1 MKKLLISRILACLIF
16 LTIWGSKTYA
26 QGSTSSIDA
35 GTETFK
41 ITSNTRINSQK
52 TEYQYYASANISL
65 FIGADEVWKNDE
77 IYSGKYYLSS
87 GGNMGIKQDGNPKK
101 QTKAGYYKAEQTNDN
116 KSACI
121 ALPNTGNYFHFLFHT
136 KGKITLAFNVKY
148 KIDPAKPDEKNQKD
162 LYVAKATNETVTVV
176 EKNNKK
182 NNYYT
187 TRRGITP
194 SSIKVTTTEN
204 TETTETKIDP
214 QESDDNKY
222 FKIRAVGGD
231 HPMVIKFDAEAGDE
245 YCIWMSSAEEFA
257 LGGFTFNVDDSQR
270 FTPWTPVVHRQIEF
284 GKSPKDM
291 ENADAKAP
299 SGVEDIT
306 FMYGGWTNH
315 TNAVKAATWNADNST
330 WGFNDNGTE
339 NTTYTIDGNE
349 KTDEWAKVKAESE
362 TTEKLVTLDG
372 YGKFT
377 AGCGQVPT
385 DQYGNAYNP
394 PATSA
399 APSVANIPCRG
410 TYYKFEPAKDGTLNV
425 YVRQAANSPLYLVD
439 ETGKPQKSIDY
450 KAGNDATFT
459 EGADASYTIN
469 KLAACRYGFD
479 VKAGKTYV
487 LFQNNATLGFYGFT
501 FGASSTEATNV
512 SISQTNGYTYEAKN
526 NATVTLTKPLTA
538 NVWNTICLP
547 FSMTEQQVRN
557 AFGENARIA
566 EFKKVEESGNKE
578 VALFGMHYY
587 QLITAGKPC
596 LIKPSKVSDNYT
608 ITGVTIDAKEALT
621 VTDSNKKFDFVG
633 TYATTSMPVNSH
645 FLGSNNGKLYYITA
659 AKDISGLK
667 AFLKP
672 AENNSGAKLSIAFD
686 STDNDQD
693 NNTTGIEA
701 IKDYTD
707 QDAANS
713 SANKGIYNING
724 QFMGTNP
731 AILPQGIY
739 VKNGKKFIVK

>member
-1 MKKLLISRILACLIF
+1 MKRLLTTSRILACLIF

-26 QGSTSSIDA
+26 QGSTSSYDA

-41 ITSNTRINSQK
+41 ITSNTKINSQS

-65 FIGADEVWKNDE
+65 FIGADEVWKNEE
-77 IYSGKYYLSS
+77 IFSGKYYLSS
-87 GGNMGIKQDGNPKK
+87 GGNMGIKQDKDQNK
-101 QTKAGYYKAEQTNDN
+101 QTDAGYYKAEKTTGN
-116 KSACI
+116 SACI

-136 KGKITLAFNVKY
+136 KGKINLAFNVNY
-148 KIDPAKPDEKNQKD
+148 ANQTGKN
-162 LYVAKATNETVTVV
+162 LYVAKATTKQVTVV
-176 EKNNKK
+176 YKRND
-182 NNYYT
+182 YT

-204 TETTETKIDP
+204 TETTKTTIDTL
-214 QESDDNKY
+214 ESGDNKY
-222 FKIRAVGGD
+222 FKISGAGGN
-231 HPMVIKFDAEAGDE
+231 HPMEIKFDAEAGDE

-257 LGGFTFNVDDSQR
+257 LGGFTFDVDKSQL
-270 FTPWTPVVHRQIEF
+270 FTPWKPVVHRQIEF
-284 GKSPKDM
+284 GKSPENMKD
-291 ENADAKAP
+291 ADAKAP

-315 TNAVKAATWNADNST
+315 PNAVKAATWDAINKT
-330 WGFNDNGTE
+330 WGFNDNGTK
-339 NTTYTIDGNE
+339 NTTYTINSKQKIDKWE
-349 KTDEWAKVKAESE
+349 DVKAESE

-372 YGKFT
+372 YAKFT

-385 DQYGNAYNP
+385 DQYGNTYDP
-394 PATSA
+394 TATSSA
-399 APSVANIPCRG
+399 VPSVANIPCRG

-425 YVRQAANSPLYLVD
+425 YVRQAANSPLFLVD
-439 ETGKPQKSIDY
+439 ETGKPQKSTDY
-450 KAGNDATFT
+450 KAGYDATIA
-459 EGADASYTIN
+459 EGTDVSYTTN

-487 LFQNNATLGFYGFT
+487 LFQNNETLGFYGFT
-501 FGASSTEATNV
+501 FGASSTEPTNV

-526 NATVTLTKPLTA
+526 NATVTLTKPLKA
-538 NVWNTICLP
+538 NVWNAICLP

-557 AFGENARIA
+557 AFGEDARIA
-566 EFKKVEESGNKE
+566 EFKKVDESGKNA
-578 VALFGMHYY
+578 VASFGMHYY

-608 ITGVTIDAKEALT
+608 ITGVTIDTEKALT

-633 TYATTSMPVNSH
+633 TYAPTTMPTNSH
-645 FLGSNNGKLYYITA
+645 FLGSNDGKLYYITT
-659 AKDISGLK
+659 AKNISGLK

-672 AENNSGAKLSIAFD
+672 ANNNSGAKLSIAFD
-686 STDNDQD
+686 STVNDQD

-701 IKDYTD
+701 IKDYTE

-724 QFMGTNP
+724 QFVGTNP

>member
-1 MKKLLISRILACLIF
+1 MKRLFTSRILAYLIF

-26 QGSTSSIDA
+26 QEA
-35 GTETFK
+35 GTETFE
-41 ITSNTRINSQK
+41 ITSNTKINSQE

-65 FIGADEVWKNDE
+65 FIGAKEVWKE
-77 IYSGKYYLSS
+77 PKLIGGSYYLSS
-87 GGNMGIKQDGNPKK
+87 KGNPGIKPDDNGKEID
-101 QTKAGYYKAEQTNDN
+101 AEFKESQN
-116 KSACI
+116 CI

-136 KGKITLAFNVKY
+136 KGNIKLAFNVKY
-148 KIDPAKPDEKNQKD
+148 AKAGNKY
-162 LYVAKATNETVTVV
+162 LYVEKATNETVTIVD
-176 EKNNKK
+176 NN
-182 NNYYT
+182 NNYT
-187 TRRGITP
+187 TTKGITTSP
-194 SSIKVTTTEN
+194 EKTKASPTTSGITITNVRSEN
-204 TETTETKIDP
+204 
-214 QESDDNKY
+214 NRY
-222 FKIRAVGGD
+222 FQVNAPVGYNSLL
-231 HPMVIKFDAEAGDE
+231 IEIDAEAGEE
-245 YCIWMSSAEEFA
+245 YYIWMPSAENFA
-257 LGGFTFNVDDSQR
+257 LGGFTFDVDKSQL
-270 FTPWTPVVHRQIEF
+270 FTPWKPVVHRQIEF
-284 GKSPKDM
+284 KKSPENMKD
-291 ENADAKAP
+291 ADGTAP

-315 TNAVKAATWNADNST
+315 PNAVKAATWNDTEKT
-330 WGFNDNGTE
+330 WGFNENGTA
-339 NTTYTIDGNE
+339 NTTYTINNE
-349 KTDEWAKVKAESE
+349 QKIDKWETVKAESE
-362 TTEKLVTLDG
+362 TTTLDG

-450 KAGNDATFT
+450 KAGNDAKFT
-459 EGADASYTIN
+459 EGTDASYVID

-512 SISQTNGYTYEAKN
+512 SISQKNNGYTYEAKN
-526 NATVTLTKPLTA
+526 NATVTLTKPLKEK
-538 NVWNTICLP
+538 VWNAICLP

-557 AFGENARIA
+557 AFGEDARIA
-566 EFKKVEESGNKE
+566 EFKKVDESGNKE

-596 LIKPSKVSDNYT
+596 LIKPSKVSDNDNYT
-608 ITGVTIDAKEALT
+608 ITGVTIDAEKALT
-621 VTDSNKKFDFVG
+621 VADSNKKFDFVG

-645 FLGSNNGKLYYITA
+645 FLGSNDGKLYYITTT
-659 AKDISGLK
+659 KNISGLK

-672 AENNSGAKLSIAFD
+672 VENNSGAKLSIAFD

-713 SANKGIYNING
+713 SANKSIYNING

>member
-1 MKKLLISRILACLIF
+1 MKRLLTTSRILACLIF

-26 QGSTSSIDA
+26 QGSTSSYDA
-35 GTETFK
+35 GTETFE
-41 ITSNTRINSQK
+41 ITSNTKINSQS

-65 FIGADEVWKNDE
+65 FIGAKEVWEDPKP
-77 IYSGKYYLSS
+77 IGGKYYLNSQ
-87 GGNMGIKQDGNPKK
+87 GNPGIQQDGSSNNNQQIDAGFDK
-101 QTKAGYYKAEQTNDN
+101 TK
-116 KSACI
+116 SCI

-136 KGKITLAFNVKY
+136 KGKIKLAFNVNYANQTNKY
-148 KIDPAKPDEKNQKD
+148 LYIEKP
-162 LYVAKATNETVTVV
+162 T
-176 EKNNKK
+176 KNNVTLTNKG
-182 NNYYT
+182 NNYT
-187 TRRGITP
+187 TKIGI
-194 SSIKVTTTEN
+194 SSEKTKVTSTGTTI
-204 TETTETKIDP
+204 TEP
-214 QESDDNKY
+214 QSGDNRY
-222 FKIRAVGGD
+222 FKINASAGD
-231 HPMVIKFDAEAGDE
+231 HSILIEIDAEAGEE
-245 YCIWMSSAEEFA
+245 YYIWMYKAEKFA
-257 LGGFTFNVDDSQR
+257 LGGFTFNVDESQR
-270 FTPWTPVVHRQIEF
+270 FTPWKPVVHRQIEY
-284 GKSPKDM
+284 GKSPEDMKD
-291 ENADAKAP
+291 ADANAP

-315 TNAVKAATWNADNST
+315 PNAVKAATWDANNKT
-330 WGFNDNGTE
+330 WGFNDNGTDK
-339 NTTYTIDGNE
+339 TTYTINNE
-349 KTDEWAKVKAESE
+349 KKIDKWEEVKAESE
-362 TTEKLVTLDG
+362 TTEHLVTLDS
-372 YGKFT
+372 YAKFT

-385 DQYGNAYNP
+385 DQYGNAYT

-410 TYYKFEPAKDGTLNV
+410 TYYKFEPAKDGTANI
-425 YVRQAANSPLYLVD
+425 YVRQAADSPLYLVD

-450 KAGNDATFT
+450 KAGNDATFK
-459 EGADASYTIN
+459 EGTDASYTIN

-487 LFQNNATLGFYGFT
+487 LFQNNETLGFYGFT

-512 SISQTNGYTYEAKN
+512 SISQNNGYTYEAKN
-526 NATVTLTKPLTA
+526 NATVTLTKPLKA
-538 NVWNTICLP
+538 NVWNAICLP

-557 AFGENARIA
+557 AFGEDARIA
-566 EFKKVEESGNKE
+566 EFKKVDESGKKA
-578 VALFGMHYY
+578 VASFGMHYY

-596 LIKPSKVSDNYT
+596 LIKPSQVSDTYT
-608 ITGVTIDAKEALT
+608 ISGVTIDAEKALT
-621 VTDSNKKFDFVG
+621 IVDSNKKFDFVG

-645 FLGSNNGKLYYITA
+645 FLGSNDGKLYYITA
-659 AKDISGLK
+659 NKEISGLK

-686 STDNDQD
+686 STVNDQD

-701 IKDYTD
+701 IKDYTE

>member
-1 MKKLLISRILACLIF
+1 MKRLFTSRILACLIF

-26 QGSTSSIDA
+26 QGNSA

-41 ITSNTRINSQK
+41 ITSNTRINSQN

-87 GGNMGIKQDGNPKK
+87 GGNMGIRQDEDPTK
-101 QTKAGYYKAEQTNDN
+101 QTKAGYYEAVQTTGSSN
-116 KSACI
+116 CI

-136 KGKITLAFNVKY
+136 KGKINLAFNVKY
-148 KIDPAKPDEKNQKD
+148 REDTTNKLNKKK
-162 LYVAKATNETVTVV
+162 LYVAKATNNTVTVIDD
-176 EKNNKK
+176 ENN
-182 NNYYT
+182 YT
-187 TRRGITP
+187 TRIGITP
-194 SSIKVTTTEN
+194 SKSIKVTTTEN
-204 TETTETKIDP
+204 TKITGTKIDSL
-214 QESDDNKY
+214 ESGDNQY
-222 FKIRAVGGD
+222 FRISAYGGD
-231 HPMVIKFDAEAGDE
+231 HPLDIGFDAEAGDE

-257 LGGFTFNVDDSQR
+257 LGGFTFDVDDSQL
-270 FTPWTPVVHRQIEF
+270 FTPWKPVVHRQIEF
-284 GKSPKDM
+284 DKSPKNMKD
-291 ENADAKAP
+291 ADGTAP
-299 SGVEDIT
+299 SGVKDIT

-315 TNAVKAATWNADNST
+315 PNAVKAATWDATNLT
-330 WGFNDNGTE
+330 WGFNDNGTD
-339 NTTYTIDGNE
+339 NTTYTINNE
-349 KTDEWAKVKAESE
+349 KKIDKWEDVKAESE
-362 TTEKLVTLDG
+362 TTTLDG

-385 DQYGNAYNP
+385 DQYGNAYTP

-425 YVRQAANSPLYLVD
+425 YVRQAADSPLYLVD

-450 KAGNDATFT
+450 KAGNDATIT
-459 EGADASYTIN
+459 EGTDVFSYTIK

-487 LFQNNATLGFYGFT
+487 LFQNNETLGFYGFT

-512 SISQTNGYTYEAKN
+512 IISQTNGYTYEAKN
-526 NATVTLTKPLTA
+526 NATVTLTKPLKE
-538 NVWNTICLP
+538 NVWNAICLP
-547 FSMTEQQVRN
+547 FSMTEQQVRS
-557 AFGENARIA
+557 AFGKDARIA
-566 EFKKVEESGNKE
+566 EFKKVDESGKK
-578 VALFGMHYY
+578 ALFGMHYY

-596 LIKPSKVSDNYT
+596 LIKPSKVSDNDNYT
-608 ITGVTIDAKEALT
+608 ITGVTIDAEKALT
-621 VTDSNKKFDFVG
+621 VADSNKKFDFVG

-645 FLGSNNGKLYYITA
+645 FLGSNDGKLYYITT
-659 AKDISGLK
+659 AKNISGLK

-672 AENNSGAKLSIAFD
+672 ADNNPAGAKLSIAFD

>member
-1 MKKLLISRILACLIF
+1 MKRLFTSRILACLIF

-26 QGSTSSIDA
+26 QEGSTSSYSA
-35 GTETFK
+35 GTETFE
-41 ITSNTRINSQK
+41 ITSNTIIKSQS

-65 FIGADEVWKNDE
+65 FIGADEVWKNE
-77 IYSGKYYLSS
+77 QISSGKYYLSS
-87 GGNMGIKQDGNPKK
+87 GGNMGIKQDGKPTK
-101 QTKAGYYKAEQTNDN
+101 QTEAGYYESLD
-116 KSACI
+116 CI

-136 KGKITLAFNVKY
+136 KGHIKLAFNVKY
-148 KIDPAKPDEKNQKD
+148 STDTKKS
-162 LYVAKATNETVTVV
+162 LYVAKATTEPVTVV
-176 EKNNKK
+176 YKK
-182 NNYYT
+182 NDYT

-194 SSIKVTTTEN
+194 SSINVTATTTE
-204 TETTETKIDP
+204 TTIDP
-214 QESDDNKY
+214 QKSGDNQY
-222 FKIRAVGGD
+222 FKISGAGGD
-231 HPMVIKFDAEAGDE
+231 HPMDIVFDAEAGDE
-245 YCIWMSSAEEFA
+245 YCIWMTSAEEFA
-257 LGGFTFNVDDSQR
+257 LGGFTFDVDKSQL
-270 FTPWTPVVHRQIEF
+270 FTPWKPVVHRQIEWN
-284 GKSPKDM
+284 KSPENMKD
-291 ENADAKAP
+291 ADGTAP

-315 TNAVKAATWNADNST
+315 PNAVKAATWDTIKKT
-330 WGFNDNGTE
+330 WGFNDNGNE
-339 NTTYTIDGNE
+339 NTTSYTINSE
-349 KTDEWAKVKAESE
+349 KKIDKWETVKAESE

-377 AGCGQVPT
+377 AGCEQVPT
-385 DQYGNAYNP
+385 DQYGKAYT

-425 YVRQAANSPLYLVD
+425 YVRQAANKPLFLVD

-450 KAGNDATFT
+450 KAGNDAKFT
-459 EGADASYTIN
+459 EGTDASYVID

-501 FGASSTEATNV
+501 FGASSTEESEVN
-512 SISQTNGYTYEAKN
+512 ISQNDGYTYKAKN
-526 NATVTLTKPLTA
+526 NATVKLTKPLTV
-538 NVWNTICLP
+538 NVWNAICLP
-547 FSMTEQQVRN
+547 FSMTEQQVRST
-557 AFGENARIA
+557 FGENARIA
-566 EFKKVEESGNKE
+566 EFKKVDESGKNA
-578 VALFGMHYY
+578 VASFGMHYY

-596 LIKPSKVSDNYT
+596 LIKPSKVSDTYT
-608 ITGVTIDAKEALT
+608 IEGVTIDAEKALT
-621 VTDSNKKFDFVG
+621 IDDPNNKFDFVG

-645 FLGSNNGKLYYITA
+645 YLGSNDGKLYYITA
-659 AKDISGLK
+659 KKEISGLK

-724 QFMGTNP
+724 QFVGTNP

>member
-1 MKKLLISRILACLIF
+1 MKRLLTTSRILACLIF

-26 QGSTSSIDA
+26 QGSTSSYDA
-35 GTETFK
+35 GTETFE
-41 ITSNTRINSQK
+41 ITSNTSIPKQS

-65 FIGADEVWKNDE
+65 FIGADEVWKNE
-77 IYSGKYYLSS
+77 KILGEKYYLSS
-87 GGNMGIKQDGNPKK
+87 GGNMGIKQDGIPKK
-101 QTKAGYYKAEQTNDN
+101 QTDAGYYGAEDTKENL
-116 KSACI
+116 ACI

-136 KGKITLAFNVKY
+136 KGKIKLAFNVKY
-148 KIDPAKPDEKNQKD
+148 KFNPAKPDEINQKN
-162 LYVAKATNETVTVV
+162 LYVAKATTKPVTVV
-176 EKNNKK
+176 YKGND
-182 NNYYT
+182 YP

-194 SSIKVTTTEN
+194 SNIEVTTTEN
-204 TETTETKIDP
+204 TETTGTKIKP

-222 FKIRAVGGD
+222 FKIIAYGGH
-231 HPMVIKFDAEAGDE
+231 HPMEIAFDAEAGDE

-257 LGGFTFNVDDSQR
+257 LGGFTFNVDKSQL
-270 FTPWTPVVHRQIEF
+270 FTPWKPVVHRQIEY
-284 GKSPKDM
+284 GKSPEDMKD
-291 ENADAKAP
+291 ADANAP

-315 TNAVKAATWNADNST
+315 PNAVKAATWDANNKT
-330 WGFNDNGTE
+330 WGFNDNGTDK
-339 NTTYTIDGNE
+339 TTYTINNE
-349 KTDEWAKVKAESE
+349 KKIDKWEEVKAESE
-362 TTEKLVTLDG
+362 TTEHLVTLDS
-372 YGKFT
+372 YAKFT

-385 DQYGNAYNP
+385 DQYGNAYT

-410 TYYKFEPAKDGTLNV
+410 TYYKFEPAKDGTLNI
-425 YVRQAANSPLYLVD
+425 YVRQAANSPLFLVD

-450 KAGNDATFT
+450 KAGNDATFK
-459 EGADASYTIN
+459 EGTDASYTIN

-487 LFQNNATLGFYGFT
+487 LFQNNETLGFYGFT

-512 SISQTNGYTYEAKN
+512 SISQNNGYTYEAKN
-526 NATVTLTKPLTA
+526 NATVTLTKPLKA
-538 NVWNTICLP
+538 NVWNAICLP

-557 AFGENARIA
+557 AFGEDARIA
-566 EFKKVEESGNKE
+566 EFKKVDESGKKA
-578 VALFGMHYY
+578 VASFGMHYY

-596 LIKPSKVSDNYT
+596 LIKPSQVSDTYT
-608 ITGVTIDAKEALT
+608 ISGVTIDAEKALT

-633 TYATTSMPVNSH
+633 TYAPTTMPTNSH
-645 FLGSNNGKLYYITA
+645 FLGSNDGKLYYITA
-659 AKDISGLK
+659 DKDISGLK
-667 AFLKP
+667 AFFKP
-672 AENNSGAKLSIAFD
+672 VSTSNAKLSIAFN
-686 STDNDQD
+686 STDNDFD

-701 IKDYTD
+701 IKDYMD

>member
-1 MKKLLISRILACLIF
+1 MKRLLTTSRILACLIF

-26 QGSTSSIDA
+26 QGSTSSYDA
-35 GTETFK
+35 GTETFE
-41 ITSNTRINSQK
+41 ITSNTKINSQS

-65 FIGADEVWKNDE
+65 FIGADEVWKNE
-77 IYSGKYYLSS
+77 QIYSGKYYLSS
-87 GGNMGIKQDGNPKK
+87 GGNMGIKQDGYPKR
-101 QTKAGYYKAEQTNDN
+101 QTDAGFYEAKDTKDN
-116 KSACI
+116 SACI

-136 KGKITLAFNVKY
+136 KGKIRLAFNVKY
-148 KIDPAKPDEKNQKD
+148 KLNPAKPDEENQKN
-162 LYVAKATNETVTVV
+162 LYVAKATTKPVTVV
-176 EKNNKK
+176 YKGND
-182 NNYYT
+182 YT

-204 TETTETKIDP
+204 TETTGTKIAP
-214 QESDDNKY
+214 QKSDDNKY

-231 HPMVIKFDAEAGDE
+231 HPMEIEFDAEAGDE

-257 LGGFTFNVDDSQR
+257 LGGFTFNVDESQL
-270 FTPWTPVVHRQIEF
+270 FTPWKPVVHRQIEF
-284 GKSPKDM
+284 GKSPKEM
-291 ENADAKAP
+291 EIEDGNAP

-315 TNAVKAATWNADNST
+315 PNAVKAATWDATNIT

-339 NTTYTIDGNE
+339 NTTYTINKEQKIDKWE
-349 KTDEWAKVKAESE
+349 AVRAESE
-362 TTEKLVTLDG
+362 TTDQLVTLDG
-372 YGKFT
+372 YAKFT
-377 AGCGQVPT
+377 SGCGQVPT
-385 DQYGNAYNP
+385 DQYGNAYT

-399 APSVANIPCRG
+399 VPSVANIPCRG

-439 ETGKPQKSIDY
+439 ETGKPQKSTDY
-450 KAGNDATFT
+450 KAGNDAAFT
-459 EGADASYTIN
+459 EGTDVSYTID

-487 LFQNNATLGFYGFT
+487 LFQNNETLGFYGFT
-501 FGASSTEATNV
+501 FGASSTEETKV
-512 SISQTNGYTYEAKN
+512 SISQTDGYTYEAKN
-526 NATVTLTKPLTA
+526 NATVTLTKPLKA
-538 NVWNTICLP
+538 GVWNAICLP

-557 AFGENARIA
+557 AFGEDVRIA
-566 EFKKVEESGNKE
+566 EFKKTDESNKK
-578 VALFGMHYY
+578 VAASFGMHYY

-596 LIKPSKVSDNYT
+596 LIKLSQVNENDTYT
-608 ITGVTIDAKEALT
+608 IKGVTIDAEKALT
-621 VTDSNKKFDFVG
+621 IADSNNLFDFVG
-633 TYATTSMPVNSH
+633 TYAPTIMPANSH
-645 FLGSNNGKLYYITA
+645 FLGSNDGKLYYITA
-659 AKDISGLK
+659 DKKISGLK
-667 AFLKP
+667 AFFQP
-672 AENNSGAKLSIAFD
+672 VSTSNAKLSIAFD
-686 STDNDQD
+686 STDNDFD

-701 IKDYTD
+701 IKDHMD

>member
-1 MKKLLISRILACLIF
+1 MKRLFTSRILACLIF

-26 QGSTSSIDA
+26 QEA
-35 GTETFK
+35 GTETFE
-41 ITSNTRINSQK
+41 ITSNTSIPKQS

-65 FIGADEVWKNDE
+65 FIGADEKWE
-77 IYSGKYYLSS
+77 APQQIGSKYYLSS
-87 GGNMGIKQDGNPKK
+87 QGNMGIKQDENSSNQKE
-101 QTKAGYYKAEQTNDN
+101 AGYYGTQDTK
-116 KSACI
+116 KKIACI

-136 KGKITLAFNVKY
+136 KGKIKLAFNVKY
-148 KIDPAKPDEKNQKD
+148 STDTKKS
-162 LYVAKATNETVTVV
+162 LYVAKATNNPVTVIDRDNA
-176 EKNNKK
+176 NN
-182 NNYYT
+182 NYT
-187 TRRGITP
+187 TRIGITP
-194 SSIKVTTTEN
+194 YSSIEVTTTEN
-204 TETTETKIDP
+204 TETTGTKIDP
-214 QESDDNKY
+214 QKPGSNNQY
-222 FKIRAVGGD
+222 FRISAVRGD
-231 HPMVIKFDAEAGDE
+231 HPLDIGFDAEAGDE
-245 YCIWMSSAEEFA
+245 YCIWMTSAENFA
-257 LGGFTFNVDDSQR
+257 LGGFTFEVDESQR
-270 FTPWTPVVHRQIEF
+270 FTPWTPVVHRQIES
-284 GKSPKDM
+284 GKSPKEM
-291 ENADAKAP
+291 EKADAKAP

-315 TNAVKAATWNADNST
+315 PNAVKAATWNDTERT
-330 WGFNDNGTE
+330 WGFNENGTA
-339 NTTYTIDGNE
+339 NTTYTINNE
-349 KTDEWAKVKAESE
+349 KKIDKWEDVKAESE

-385 DQYGNAYNP
+385 DQYGKTYT

-425 YVRQAANSPLYLVD
+425 YVRQAANNNPLFLVD

-450 KAGNDATFT
+450 KAGNDAKFT
-459 EGADASYTIN
+459 EGTDASYVID

-479 VKAGKTYV
+479 VKAGKTYI
-487 LFQNNATLGFYGFT
+487 LFQNNETLGFYGFT

-526 NATVTLTKPLTA
+526 KATVTLTKPLKA
-538 NVWNTICLP
+538 NVWNAICLP
-547 FSMTEQQVRN
+547 FSMTEQQVRS
-557 AFGENARIA
+557 AFGEDARIA
-566 EFKKVEESGNKE
+566 EFKKVDESGKK
-578 VALFGMHYY
+578 ALFGMHYY

-596 LIKPSKVSDNYT
+596 LIKPSKVSDNDNYT
-608 ITGVTIDAKEALT
+608 ITGVTIDAEKALT
-621 VTDSNKKFDFVG
+621 VADSNKKFDFVG

-645 FLGSNNGKLYYITA
+645 FLGSNDGKLYYITT
-659 AKDISGLK
+659 AKNISGLK

-672 AENNSGAKLSIAFD
+672 ADNNPAGAKLSIAFD

>member
-1 MKKLLISRILACLIF
+1 MKRLFTSRILACLIF

-65 FIGADEVWKNDE
+65 FIGADEVWKNE
-77 IYSGKYYLSS
+77 QISSGKYYLSS
-87 GGNMGIKQDGNPKK
+87 GGNMGIRQDEDPTK
-101 QTKAGYYKAEQTNDN
+101 QTDAGYYESLD
-116 KSACI
+116 CI

-136 KGKITLAFNVKY
+136 KGHIKLAFNVKY
-148 KIDPAKPDEKNQKD
+148 STDTKKS
-162 LYVAKATNETVTVV
+162 LYVAKATTEPVTVV
-176 EKNNKK
+176 YKK
-182 NNYYT
+182 NDYT

-194 SSIKVTTTEN
+194 SSINVTATTTE
-204 TETTETKIDP
+204 TTIDP
-214 QESDDNKY
+214 QKSGDNQY
-222 FKIRAVGGD
+222 FKISGAGGD
-231 HPMVIKFDAEAGDE
+231 HPMDIVFDAEAGDE
-245 YCIWMSSAEEFA
+245 YCIWMTSAEEFA
-257 LGGFTFNVDDSQR
+257 LGGFTFDVDKSQL
-270 FTPWTPVVHRQIEF
+270 FTPWKPVVHRQIEWN
-284 GKSPKDM
+284 KSPENMKD
-291 ENADAKAP
+291 ADGTAP

-315 TNAVKAATWNADNST
+315 PNAVKAATWDTIKKT
-330 WGFNDNGTE
+330 WGFNDNGNE
-339 NTTYTIDGNE
+339 NTTSYTINSE
-349 KTDEWAKVKAESE
+349 KKIDEWEEVKAESE

-385 DQYGNAYNP
+385 DQYGKTYT

-399 APSVANIPCRG
+399 VPSVANIPCRG

-425 YVRQAANSPLYLVD
+425 YVRQAANNNPLFLVD

-450 KAGNDATFT
+450 KAGNDAKFT
-459 EGADASYTIN
+459 EGTDASYVID

-487 LFQNNATLGFYGFT
+487 LFQNNETLGFYGFT
-501 FGASSTEATNV
+501 FGASSTEISDVT
-512 SISQTNGYTYEAKN
+512 ISQADGYTYEAKN

>member
-1 MKKLLISRILACLIF
+1 MKRLFTSRILACLIF

-26 QGSTSSIDA
+26 QGNSA
-35 GTETFK
+35 GTETFE
-41 ITSNTRINSQK
+41 ITSNTSIPKQS

-65 FIGADEVWKNDE
+65 FIGADEKWENDE

-87 GGNMGIKQDGNPKK
+87 GGNMGIKQDGKPTK
-101 QTKAGYYKAEQTNDN
+101 QTDAGYYEAEQTKD

-136 KGKITLAFNVKY
+136 KGKIKLAFNVKY
-148 KIDPAKPDEKNQKD
+148 KEDTTNKLNQKD
-162 LYVAKATNETVTVV
+162 LYVAKATNNTVTVV
-176 EKNNKK
+176 DKNKK
-182 NNYYT
+182 NSYT

-204 TETTETKIDP
+204 TETTGTKIDP
-214 QESDDNKY
+214 QESGDNQY
-222 FKIRAVGGD
+222 FKIIAYGGH
-231 HPMVIKFDAEAGDE
+231 HPMDIEFVAEAGDE

-315 TNAVKAATWNADNST
+315 TNAVKAATWDAIKRT
-330 WGFNDNGTE
+330 WGFNDNGNE
-339 NTTYTIDGNE
+339 NTTSYTINNE
-349 KTDEWAKVKAESE
+349 QKIDKWETVKAESE
-362 TTEKLVTLDG
+362 TTTLDG

-385 DQYGNAYNP
+385 DQYGNAYT

-425 YVRQAANSPLYLVD
+425 YVRQAANKPLFLVD

-459 EGADASYTIN
+459 EGTDVSSYIIN

-487 LFQNNATLGFYGFT
+487 LFQNNETLGFYGFT
-501 FGASSTEATNV
+501 FGASSTEISNV
-512 SISQTNGYTYEAKN
+512 TISQAEGYTYEAKN

-538 NVWNTICLP
+538 NVWNAICLP

-557 AFGENARIA
+557 AFGKDARIA
-566 EFKKVEESGNKE
+566 EFKKVEESGKK
-578 VALFGMHYY
+578 ALFGMHYY

-608 ITGVTIDAKEALT
+608 ITGVTIDAEKALT

-633 TYATTSMPVNSH
+633 TYAPTTMPTNSH
-645 FLGSNNGKLYYITA
+645 FLGSNDGKLYYITT
-659 AKDISGLK
+659 AKNISGLK

-672 AENNSGAKLSIAFD
+672 VENNPAGAKLSIAFD
-686 STDNDQD
+686 STDNNLD

>member
-1 MKKLLISRILACLIF
+1 MKRLLTTSRILACLIF

-26 QGSTSSIDA
+26 QGSTSSYDA
-35 GTETFK
+35 GTETFE
-41 ITSNTRINSQK
+41 ITSNTKINSQS

-65 FIGADEVWKNDE
+65 FIGADEVWKNEE
-77 IYSGKYYLSS
+77 IFSGKYYLSS
-87 GGNMGIKQDGNPKK
+87 GGNMGIKQDKDQNK
-101 QTKAGYYKAEQTNDN
+101 QTDAGYYKAEKTTGD
-116 KSACI
+116 SACI

-136 KGKITLAFNVKY
+136 KGKINLAFNVNY
-148 KIDPAKPDEKNQKD
+148 ANQTGKN
-162 LYVAKATNETVTVV
+162 LYVAKATTKPVTVV
-176 EKNNKK
+176 YKRND
-182 NNYYT
+182 YT

-204 TETTETKIDP
+204 TETTKTTIDTL
-214 QESDDNKY
+214 ESGDNKY
-222 FKIRAVGGD
+222 FKISGAGGN
-231 HPMVIKFDAEAGDE
+231 HPMEIKFDAEAGDE

-257 LGGFTFNVDDSQR
+257 LGGFTFEVDKTQL
-270 FTPWTPVVHRQIEF
+270 FTPWKPVVHRQIEY
-284 GKSPKDM
+284 GKSPEDMKD
-291 ENADAKAP
+291 ADANAP

-315 TNAVKAATWNADNST
+315 PNAVKAATWDANNKT
-330 WGFNDNGTE
+330 WGFNDNGTDK
-339 NTTYTIDGNE
+339 TTYTINNE
-349 KTDEWAKVKAESE
+349 KKIDKWEEVKAESE
-362 TTEKLVTLDG
+362 TTEHLVTLDS
-372 YGKFT
+372 YAKFT

-385 DQYGNAYNP
+385 DQYGNAYT

-410 TYYKFEPAKDGTLNV
+410 TYYKFEPAKDGTLNI
-425 YVRQAANSPLYLVD
+425 YVRQAADSPLYLVD

-450 KAGNDATFT
+450 KAGNDATFK
-459 EGADASYTIN
+459 EGTDASYTIN

-487 LFQNNATLGFYGFT
+487 LFQNNETLGFYGFT

-512 SISQTNGYTYEAKN
+512 SISQNNGYTYEAKN
-526 NATVTLTKPLTA
+526 NATVTLTKPLKA
-538 NVWNTICLP
+538 NVWNAICLP

-557 AFGENARIA
+557 AFGEDARIA
-566 EFKKVEESGNKE
+566 EFKKVDESGKKA
-578 VALFGMHYY
+578 VASFGMHYY

-596 LIKPSKVSDNYT
+596 LIKPSQVNNTYT
-608 ITGVTIDAKEALT
+608 IKGVTIDAEQALT
-621 VTDSNKKFDFVG
+621 IADSNKKFDFVG
-633 TYATTSMPVNSH
+633 TYAPTTMPANSH
-645 FLGSNNGKLYYITA
+645 FLGSNDGKLYYITA
-659 AKDISGLK
+659 DKKISGLK
-667 AFLKP
+667 AFFQP
-672 AENNSGAKLSIAFD
+672 VSTSNAKLSIAFD
-686 STDNDQD
+686 STDNDFD

-701 IKDYTD
+701 IKDYMD